1 MKTFFALGMAAV
13 LGLSA
18 CAPSPTPTL
27 ALPTKTAVLPTQTM
41 AAPTPIQL
49 PATPTPAPQ
58 GRTLLVT
65 NADDSGPGTL
75 RQAMEEAQNGD
86 TITFD
91 PAIFPPDAPVTIF
104 TTSGLPQITQGNLT
118 IDANNAGVILDGRN
132 AHGEWQA
139 GLEIVSSDANIIR
152 GLHITNFIGPGIAL
166 AGDAQYNIIGGDRNV
181 GNGPFGQ
188 GNLLSNNDNGISI
201 ATMGTGLN
209 TVTGNL
215 IGTDAEGAQT
225 LGNRLGI
232 VISES
237 AYLNTIGPDN
247 IIAYNRE
254 HGIIVFNPQTVR
266 NTITQNSIHA
276 HGWTGIELL
285 HSGNNELAFP
295 TIHDFDLHAGTVTG
309 IACPNCTVEIFS
321 DEGDEGVIF
330 EGQTTADDTG
340 IFTFSKG
347 TSFID
352 PNLTATVTDLDHN
365 TSQFSIP
372 TSGNKGAV
380 GSVILQQG
388 NNLPKTILL
397 FKESRELSD
406 NRMGI
411 NPDNLGY
418 PFGHWDSLLNH
429 LNQAG
434 VKRVDMALYE
444 KEPPIDWSM
453 GTELAIP
460 EGMDYFVDDLA
471 EYGIQMNLMLHFWD
485 KEGHALGE
493 ELATPR
499 FQNQKQIDDFIEFV
513 RFVVRHFKGRIPYYT
528 IWSEPDACGEDLTKC
543 ILPEDYIEMS
553 RQVIPVIREEDPEA
567 KIVSAT
573 FILGGNHEP
582 IFTFLRSDVVKQ
594 FDVISW
600 HPFYDVAPNIRTT
613 RSYYYEYPSIVQEIK
628 QTASASGFTGEY
640 WGTDMAWN
648 SEENCGF
655 PGCRVNGREVQK
667 TDMQVAKY
675 TARAIVM
682 ELGLDIATGLDNF
695 INDRPWSYPTMRN
708 LTTVMAGNQPLEI
721 PVEIE
726 SDAARIMSYGFSL
739 PDGNLLFALWSNG
752 VAVDFDP
759 GVPSTLTF
767 PGTSAQK
774 VIGIDVLHGFEQELI
789 IEIVNGNLV
798 IRNFLIKDYPI
809 ILRLVD

>member
-1 MKTFFALGMAAV
+1 MIKTFFALGMVAV
-13 LGLSA
+13 LVLSA
-18 CAPSPTPTL
+18 CAPSPTPML

-41 AAPTPIQL
+41 AAPTPTRL
-49 PATPTPAPQ
+49 SPTSPPLSQ

-65 NADDSGPGTL
+65 SAADSGPGTL
-75 RQAMEEAQNGD
+75 RQAMQDAQNDD

-91 PAIFPPDAPVTIF
+91 PAVFPPDAPVTIF
-104 TTSGLPQITQGNLT
+104 TKSGLPLITQGNLT
-118 IDANNAGVILDGRN
+118 IDASNAGVILDGRN
-132 AHGEWQA
+132 ATGEWLW
-139 GLEIVSSDANIIR
+139 GLQIASSKANIIR
-152 GLHITNFIGPGIAL
+152 GLQISNFGAGISIS
-166 AGDAQYNIIGGDRNV
+166 GYDSESNIIGGDRSI
-181 GNGPFGQ
+181 GKGPFGQ
-188 GNLLSNNDNGISI
+188 GNLLISNDYGISL
-201 ATMGTGLN
+201 AGGGLN
-209 TVTGNL
+209 TITGNL
-215 IGTDAEGAQT
+215 IGTDAQGAQT
-225 LGNRLGI
+225 LGNRLGVAI
-232 VISES
+232 WEG
-237 AYLNTIGPDN
+237 AYLNTIGPNN

-254 HGIIVFNPQTVR
+254 NGIIVQDMQTVR
-266 NTITQNSIHA
+266 NTITQNSIHD
-276 HGWTGIELL
+276 HGWFGISLWN
-285 HSGNNELAFP
+285 SGNTEVAFP
-295 TIHDFDLHAGTVTG
+295 RIHNFDLQAGTVTG

-321 DEGDEGVIF
+321 DEGNEGAIF

-347 TSFID
+347 TSFIG
-352 PNLTATVTDLDHN
+352 PHLTATLTDLDHN

-406 NRMGI
+406 NRIGI

-429 LNQAG
+429 LNLAG

-485 KEGHALGE
+485 KEGQALGE

-499 FQNQKQIDDFIEFV
+499 FQNQHQIDDFIEFV
-513 RFVVRHFKGRIPYYT
+513 RFVVRNFKGRIPYYT
-528 IWSEPDACGEDLTKC
+528 IWSEPDACGDDLTKC
-543 ILPEDYIEMS
+543 ILPENYIEMS
-553 RQVIPVIREEDPEA
+553 RQVVPVIREEDPEA

-582 IFTFLRSDVVKQ
+582 IFTFLRSDVVKE

-600 HPFYDVAPNIRTT
+600 HPFYDAAPNIRTT

-667 TDMQVAKY
+667 TDVQVAKY

-708 LTTVMAGNQPLEI
+708 LTTVMAGNKPLEI
-721 PVEIE
+721 SVEIE

-752 VAVDFDP
+752 VGVDFDP
-759 GVPSTLTF
+759 GVPATLTF
-767 PGTSAQK
+767 PNTSAQK

-789 IEIVNGNLV
+789 IETVNGNLV
-798 IRNFLIKDYPI
+798 IRNLLVKDYPI
-809 ILRLVD
+809 ILRVIR